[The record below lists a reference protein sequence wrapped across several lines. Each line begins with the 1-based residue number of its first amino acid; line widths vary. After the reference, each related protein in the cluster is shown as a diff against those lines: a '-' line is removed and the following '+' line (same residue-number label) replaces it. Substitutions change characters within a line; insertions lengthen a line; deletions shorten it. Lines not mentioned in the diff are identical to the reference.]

1 MKLNDAAFRLAIR
14 KTQQQVV
21 NQRGKQKD
29 ECGELE
35 QTVSGQ
41 IQPARKV
48 KETHIRM
55 QMNGTRKVSR
65 WKDHPHKK

>member
-1 MKLNDAAFRLAIR
+1 MKLNDAAFRLAIC

-21 NQRGKQKD
+21 NQRRKQKD
-29 ECGELE
+29 EPGELE

-41 IQPARKV
+41 IQPKV
-48 KETHIRM
+48 EETHIRM

-65 WKDHPHKK
+65 WKDHSHKK